1 VSIKRHQ
8 AGKLFSAAVEHGG
21 LVYVAG
27 QVADDLTQGARG
39 QTEQVLKKIDAILA
53 AAGTGKSKILSANVW
68 VTDIRN
74 RDEMN
79 AAWTAWADPANLP
92 AHAGRDHGDLRQVRA
107 GYFRQ
112 KAGVTTT
119 NSVNSS
125 RRPISMA
132 TVHTQV

>member
-1 VSIKRHQ
+1 MSIKRHQ
-8 AGKLFSAAVEHGG
+8 AGKLFSAAVEHDG

-27 QVADDLTQGARG
+27 QVADDLTQGVRG

-53 AAGTGKSKILSANVW
+53 AADTSKSKILSANVW

-92 AHAGRDHGDLRQVRA
+92 AR
-107 GYFRQ
+107 
-112 KAGVTTT
+112 
-119 NSVNSS
+119 
-125 RRPISMA
+125 A
-132 TVHTQV
+132 TVEAKLADPRMLVEIMVPCAK

>member
-1 VSIKRHQ
+1 MSIKRHQ

-27 QVADDLTQGARG
+27 QVADDLTQGVRG

-53 AAGTGKSKILSANVW
+53 AAGTGKAKILSANVW

-92 AHAGRDHGDLRQVRA
+92 AR
-107 GYFRQ
+107 
-112 KAGVTTT
+112 
-119 NSVNSS
+119 
-125 RRPISMA
+125 A
-132 TVHTQV
+132 TVEAKLADPRMLVEIMVTCAK

>member
-1 VSIKRHQ
+1 MSIKRHP

-27 QVADDLTQGARG
+27 QVADDLSQGARG

-53 AAGTGKSKILSANVW
+53 ASGSSKSKILSANVW

-79 AAWTAWADPANLP
+79 AAWTAGTDPADLP
-92 AHAGRDHGDLRQVRA
+92 ARA
-107 GYFRQ
+107 
-112 KAGVTTT
+112 
-119 NSVNSS
+119 SVGAKLADA
-125 RRPISMA
+125 RRWREL
-132 TVHTQV
+132 TQICA